1 MSRRLGIV
9 ALLVI
14 ATIFGSNHVAAR
26 FAIDHGTSVSAAVTV
41 RSAVTAI
48 FLLVLLSAL
57 EIPFSLGRRAL
68 APTAMVGVL
77 VAVQSFCLYSSVA
90 RIPVALA
97 LLVFNTYP
105 MFFMLLSAASGKE
118 RLHSSALV
126 AMPIALVGLTLAL
139 DVRVGGFSGRWD
151 EIGVGVLWALGAS
164 VSFTMV
170 LFFNAHWLKAMDGR
184 LRTLLMMA
192 VTAVVVGIAGAA
204 TGTLRLPA
212 DQTGWIGL
220 ALLTVLYGTAITSL
234 FIVLPRL
241 GGGAASTVAMN
252 FEPIAV
258 IAIAWIALGQSVSP
272 LQLLGAFVVVATIAW
287 LGTAKR

>member
-1 MSRRLGIV
+1 LSRRLGIV

-14 ATIFGSNHVAAR
+14 ATLFGSNHVAAR
-26 FAIDHGTSVSAAVTV
+26 FAIDHGTSVAAAVTV

-48 FLLVLLSAL
+48 FLLVLLGFSNISLSL
-57 EIPFSLGRRAL
+57 ERRSL
-68 APTAMVGVL
+68 APTAMVGFL

-105 MFFMLLSAASGKE
+105 MFFMLLSSAAGKE
-118 RLHSSALV
+118 KLRGSALV

-139 DVRVGGFSGRWD
+139 DVRAGGFSGRWD

-164 VSFTMV
+164 VSFTTV
-170 LFFNAHWLKAMDGR
+170 LFCNAHWLKAMDGR

-192 VTAVVVGIAGAA
+192 VTAVAVGVAGAA
-204 TGTLRLPA
+204 TATLRLPA
-212 DQTGWIGL
+212 DPTGWIGL
-220 ALLTVLYGTAITSL
+220 ALLTILYGTAITSL
-234 FIVLPRL
+234 FIVLPKL

-258 IAIAWIALGQSVSP
+258 IGIAWIALGQSISP
-272 LQLLGAFVVVATIAW
+272 SQLLGAFIVVATIAW
-287 LGTAKR
+287 LGVAKR